1 MKQTIWKEL
10 PAKECK
16 IVETYIP
23 EGGTIEGG
31 SIMIKHPLLKRARL
45 FTYSKKG
52 NWYSRY
58 TGKGNDAY
66 AEGFI
71 VKGELEI

>member
-1 MKQTIWKEL
+1 MKSTIWKEL
-10 PAKECK
+10 KAEECQ
-16 IVETYIP
+16 IVKTYIP

-31 SIMIKHPLLKRARL
+31 NIMVRHSLLKRPRSFIL
-45 FTYSKKG
+45 SKKG

-58 TGKGNDAY
+58 TGKGEDYY

-71 VKGELEI
+71 IKGELRI